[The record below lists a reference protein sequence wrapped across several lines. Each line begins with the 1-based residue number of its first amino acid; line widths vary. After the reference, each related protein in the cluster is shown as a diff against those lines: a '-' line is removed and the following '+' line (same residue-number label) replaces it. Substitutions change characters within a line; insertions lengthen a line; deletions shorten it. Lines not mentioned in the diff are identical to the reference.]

1 MTETVTIGSYQG
13 PIVEGN
19 VSANLATVLRQMDMP
34 ENRQLDFLCFPET
47 FLTGYSPEAI
57 QESCIAV
64 ESAEITRL
72 VEATRSCRTVVLVG
86 FAEKTPQ
93 GIYNSQI
100 VIHQGR
106 ILGVA
111 HKTMLTWG
119 YDDRYFITDLNLP
132 VFTAHGIK
140 FGVAICHSTS
150 FVEPSLY
157 LRWKGVRLLFTP
169 HFNNIAPCIDTPDG
183 NRMTFWSHR
192 QMVLNNQA
200 ALATLLKM
208 VVVRSNVVIVKPNAL
223 GSGDSNIWGMN
234 GELVAA
240 GEPFTET
247 VVRAT
252 FDKLIFTQ
260 EHWINHNEVPVELL
274 QMIADAAKRSGD
286 IRNP

>member
-1 MTETVTIGSYQG
+1 MTETVSIGSYQG
-13 PIVEGN
+13 PLVEGD
-19 VSANLATVLRQMDMP
+19 VSANLATVLNQMAKA
-34 ENRQLDFLCFPET
+34 ENSQLDFLCFPET

-57 QESCIAV
+57 KNCCLPV

-72 VEATRSCRTVVLVG
+72 VGATQSHKTVLLVG

-93 GIYNSQI
+93 GIFNSQI
-100 VIHQGR
+100 VIHRGE
-106 ILGVA
+106 ILGIA
-111 HKTMLTWG
+111 HKTMLTQG
-119 YDDRYFITDLNLP
+119 YDNRYFITDLDLP

-150 FVEPSLY
+150 FVEPALY

-169 HFNNIAPCIDTPDG
+169 HFNDIAPCIDTPDG
-183 NRMTFWSHR
+183 SRMTFWAHR

-208 VVVRSNVVIVKPNAL
+208 VVVRSNVVIVKPDAL

-240 GEPFTET
+240 GEPFTEM
-247 VVRAT
+247 VVKAT
-252 FDKLIFTQ
+252 FDKNIFLK
-260 EHWINHNEVPVELL
+260 EHWINHNEVPPELL
-274 QMIADAAKRSGD
+274 QMIADAAKDAEDRP
-286 IRNP
+286 NP